1 MPKTVK
7 VEFSSTVKTVYDNS
21 KSRQRFCL
29 QKICVNK
36 NPTCRN
42 IFFVPLADKSRQ
54 YSRGNRGEDLLLRK
68 FSVGASDSLF
78 KVKPL
83 KSKQEVK
90 IMPRR
95 GNVPKRDVLPDP
107 VYNSKVVTKLVNQ
120 IMYDGK
126 RGTAQTIVY
135 DAFKIASEK
144 LGQDPMDVFNQAMNN
159 IMPVLEVKAR
169 RVGGANYQVP
179 MEIRPERRQ
188 TLAIRWLVIATRKRS
203 ERDMS
208 AKLAAELMDAYN
220 NAGGAVK
227 KKEDTHRMA
236 EANKAFAHFR
246 F

>member
-1 MPKTVK
+1 M
-7 VEFSSTVKTVYDNS
+7 S
-21 KSRQRFCL
+21 
-29 QKICVNK
+29 
-36 NPTCRN
+36 
-42 IFFVPLADKSRQ
+42 
-54 YSRGNRGEDLLLRK
+54 
-68 FSVGASDSLF
+68 
-78 KVKPL
+78 
-83 KSKQEVK
+83 
-90 IMPRR
+90 RR
-95 GNVPKRDVLPDP
+95 GRIPKRDVLPDP
-107 VYNSKVVTKLVNQ
+107 VYGSKVVTKLVNQ

-126 RGTAQTIVY
+126 RGTAQNIVY
-135 DAFKIASEK
+135 EAFEIAGKK
-144 LGQDPMDVFNQAMNN
+144 LGAEPMDVFNQAINN

-203 ERDMS
+203 EREMA

-246 F
+246 Y